1 MCVCVSST
9 LPPSSIGQPECS
21 LRTYSPVHEFS
32 FLLRLTCCQACLQIL
47 HFCHYAFH
55 LQHILWLFSQDV
67 SSLVK
72 FFLFVCVNVT
82 RSVDITLQSSCG
94 NFKIEG
100 ISGSASKSY
109 LLVACS
115 LISRPCV
122 SFKGLCFLLD
132 EKINY
137 ENPIPEDDIT
147 FLEFRLIYSFTS
159 LLSWQEGAIS
169 SSSLSPSSQSCHWV
183 LLKATV
189 SYQHLFCLMGLK
201 SSFFFPQ
208 ECETTKVKTW
218 SLSTWFLY
226 LTPAIHDFGHQPV
239 PVG

>member
-1 MCVCVSST
+1 MASVFFTLTAGSVSSGHFLASTVSPLSAPGTLVIHTPGPSVCFCVSST

-21 LRTYSPVHEFS
+21 LQIYSPVHEFS

-55 LQHILWLFSQDV
+55 LQHILRLFSQDV

-132 EKINY
+132 EKLTMKILY
-137 ENPIPEDDIT
+137 
-147 FLEFRLIYSFTS
+147 LKMM
-159 LLSWQEGAIS
+159 LLS
-169 SSSLSPSSQSCHWV
+169 
-183 LLKATV
+183 
-189 SYQHLFCLMGLK
+189 
-201 SSFFFPQ
+201 
-208 ECETTKVKTW
+208 
-218 SLSTWFLY
+218 
-226 LTPAIHDFGHQPV
+226 
-239 PVG
+239 